1 MIKSKI
7 DARERALEL
16 AIAHYNGIEGNRLL
30 DVVDT
35 AQKFESY
42 LIGDAELPEVI
53 DDNAHLKELIEMAK
67 KSVQDINK
75 QNDDLFG
82 DIIKTLHEDV
92 IRDKGLVGLIPCK
105 SEAEQR
111 MSNDKVN
118 WKQTRVD
125 AAISAM
131 NGILSRNNNL
141 PFNTHEKEVSE
152 EIARISVAL
161 ADALIA
167 ELKKTNETK

>member
-67 KSVQDINK
+67 KSV
-75 QNDDLFG
+75 
-82 DIIKTLHEDV
+82 
-92 IRDKGLVGLIPCK
+92 
-105 SEAEQR
+105 
-111 MSNDKVN
+111 
-118 WKQTRVD
+118 
-125 AAISAM
+125 
-131 NGILSRNNNL
+131 
-141 PFNTHEKEVSE
+141 
-152 EIARISVAL
+152 
-161 ADALIA
+161 
-167 ELKKTNETK
+167 